1 MCLAFRNIA
10 FYKLNYRSSIWLSM
24 WSDASMKHNENVT
37 NSDNEYPINDNETEP
52 VNLNI
57 DPNRDMYLGVYGG
70 LGFGQVA
77 YCVKQLNCLLIY
89 NSFLQLF
96 LKIMKIKCLFLVI
109 YKLIRNFSSNFRRL
123 PSCSL
128 RCFCICRRSKVPG
141 SCTTTC
147 WPTSSGRRWRT
158 STQRHRA
165 GKCET

>member
-77 YCVKQLNCLLIY
+77 YYVL
-89 NSFLQLF
+89 SFNPQTHFTAISKGFEKNKKCQFLF
-96 LKIMKIKCLFLVI
+96 INYSIS
-109 YKLIRNFSSNFRRL
+109 NFCSNFRRL

-128 RCFCICRRSKVPG
+128 RCFCTCRRSKVPG

-165 GKCET
+165 GKCETC